1 MKRLVIVG
9 MVSTILVACS
19 KEEKEATP
27 LKMATSTEVTANYN
41 SETTSALTF
50 GVKADSLHYTERLD
64 ALKVAHEQQW
74 DDLTHQIPTQ
84 VEQRMLLE
92 QQYQEVEAILTEM
105 YNLLHTTMPKVEAEQ
120 FAKQHEDWLVYRDGR
135 LPGEDSA
142 LGDGGRAIAIPS
154 FLATLTF
161 ERCYELIAQYM

>member
-27 LKMATSTEVTANYN
+27 PKMATSTEVTANYN

-64 ALKVAHEQQW
+64 ALSIKSPRKLNNE
-74 DDLTHQIPTQ
+74 
-84 VEQRMLLE
+84 
-92 QQYQEVEAILTEM
+92 
-105 YNLLHTTMPKVEAEQ
+105 
-120 FAKQHEDWLVYRDGR
+120 
-135 LPGEDSA
+135 
-142 LGDGGRAIAIPS
+142 
-154 FLATLTF
+154 
-161 ERCYELIAQYM
+161 CY